1 MPYAEGRIYNDADSH
16 IMETKDWLFQYADP
30 RVRPK
35 LAPIDFTMCGGT
47 ATETLV
53 TALPAILA
61 KRRNDPAAMARA
73 EANVLERKSW
83 HALGGIDPAER
94 SKALDLLGYNR
105 QLVFQS
111 MATTQFWGDMGIQKF
126 FDPEILYG
134 GARALNRGMA
144 DFCSHDRRL
153 RGVGFVPL
161 NDPELAVREIK
172 QAERDGCAA
181 IWVPATPPPDRSP
194 THPDMDPIWAT
205 LQDLD
210 LPFIC
215 HLGSGPLFLREG
227 FLKNGKQIEAGPLG
241 GPDEV
246 RSKDYM
252 VCHYG
257 TEAFLSAMV
266 LDGVLEKFPRLRGGV
281 IEQGALW
288 AVPWVRKLDIAQDAF
303 RRFEPYLN
311 LPLRASEYVHRQLKF
326 TPFPPEPVGWIMG
339 QVGAELLMFSSDFP
353 HPEGGRDPLSKFRK
367 GLDEYNISEDKR
379 ERFYTKNF
387 VEFLGSH
394 T

>member
-1 MPYAEGRIYNDADSH
+1 MPYAEGRVYNDADSH

-30 RVRPK
+30 KVRPK

-47 ATETLV
+47 ATEQLV
-53 TALPAILA
+53 TALPTILD

-73 EANVLERKSW
+73 EANILERKSW
-83 HALGGIDPAER
+83 HALGGIDPGER
-94 SKALDLLGYNR
+94 SRALDLLGYNR
-105 QLVFQS
+105 QLVFHS
-111 MATTQFWGDMGIQKF
+111 MAATQFWGDMGYPKF
-126 FDPEILYG
+126 SDPEILYG

-161 NDPELAVREIK
+161 NDPELAVREIQ
-172 QAERDGCAA
+172 QAHRDGCAA

-194 THPDMDPIWAT
+194 THPDMDPVWAT

-227 FLKNGKQIEAGPLG
+227 FLNNGKKIEAGPLG

-257 TEAFLSAMV
+257 TEAFLSAMI
-266 LDGVLEKFPRLRGGV
+266 LDGVLEKFPKLRGGV

-326 TPFPPEPVGWIMG
+326 TPFPPEPVGWIME
-339 QVGAELLMFSSDFP
+339 QVGADLLMFSSDFP
-353 HPEGGRDPLSKFRK
+353 HPEGGRDPLAKFKK
-367 GLDEYNISEDKR
+367 GLDEFNISEAKR
-379 ERFYTKNF
+379 ELFYTRNF